1 MEDVLVSVVIP
12 CHNVE
17 EYIEECIESI
27 INQTYKN
34 LQIILIDDGSKDS
47 TFDII
52 KKWLMTDSRI
62 EYYYQ
67 ENKGVSAARN
77 LGNSK
82 IKGDYFS
89 YVDSD
94 DSIEEDYIE
103 VLLNKIV
110 ETGADFVCCSQYFE
124 KDENGQKNKE
134 LKAIDGELI
143 CCDPEKVFKK
153 IYSSF
158 LFKDM
163 AIKATS
169 KLYKKELLR
178 LFVFP
183 EGKTNED
190 AWISIDV
197 FTKCKRMV
205 FIPNC
210 LYFYRINHDS
220 IMHTINIS
228 LIESQI
234 EWMQKHCAYWKE
246 VGNEELIGLVSR
258 EICHYIYNHWE
269 YINNNKKGKFRTI
282 FKEHRHNI
290 IMNRYLKMKVRMKY
304 LLIIHPNLG
313 IYFFGTN
320 R

>member
-94 DSIEEDYIE
+94 DSIEECIITKKVVDE
-103 VLLNKIV
+103 ECNPVLIHK
-110 ETGADFVCCSQYFE
+110 
-124 KDENGQKNKE
+124 
-134 LKAIDGELI
+134 GE
-143 CCDPEKVFKK
+143 DRKK
-153 IYSSF
+153 
-158 LFKDM
+158 L
-163 AIKATS
+163 
-169 KLYKKELLR
+169 
-178 LFVFP
+178 
-183 EGKTNED
+183 
-190 AWISIDV
+190 
-197 FTKCKRMV
+197 
-205 FIPNC
+205 
-210 LYFYRINHDS
+210 
-220 IMHTINIS
+220 
-228 LIESQI
+228 
-234 EWMQKHCAYWKE
+234 
-246 VGNEELIGLVSR
+246 
-258 EICHYIYNHWE
+258 
-269 YINNNKKGKFRTI
+269 
-282 FKEHRHNI
+282 
-290 IMNRYLKMKVRMKY
+290 
-304 LLIIHPNLG
+304 
-313 IYFFGTN
+313 
-320 R
+320 